1 MERKLIALLS
11 FILLFGLG
19 FAASRETKAQ
29 SRESGVIDLSIKS
42 CADFSAAESHLDDAV
57 LYTAKNPVI
66 ADQRA
71 VLARVVTPN
80 KIQKFMYWY
89 ASGGQQDMFVAGEM
103 CRAEVLAK
111 SGETEALRAG
121 LYIAEQRARNAEFFA
136 NNLLKQFTGKSL
148 Y

>member
-1 MERKLIALLS
+1 MERKLSALLS
-11 FILLFGLG
+11 LILLLGLG

-29 SRESGVIDLSIKS
+29 SQENGVIDLSIKS

-57 LYTAKNPVI
+57 LYTTRNPVI

-71 VLARVVTPN
+71 ALARVVTPD

-89 ASGGQQDMFVAGEM
+89 ASGGQQDMFAAGEM
-103 CRAEVLAK
+103 CRAEVLSK